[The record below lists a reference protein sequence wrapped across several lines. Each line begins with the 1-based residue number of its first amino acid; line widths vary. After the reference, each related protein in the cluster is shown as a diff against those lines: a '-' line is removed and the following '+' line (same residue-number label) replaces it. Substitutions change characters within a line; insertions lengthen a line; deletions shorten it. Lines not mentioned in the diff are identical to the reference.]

1 MASKVC
7 TAGEIKSARS
17 LKRRAW
23 AKDWHHNKMVY
34 LIFLPVFLY
43 FFVFHYLPM
52 FGIVMAF
59 QDFSISKGVFGSKFV
74 GLANFV
80 ELFSGDAFPNA
91 MKNTVIISVFNLTIG
106 FVAPLIFAFLITSV
120 RNARVRRICQTM
132 SYMPNFVAAVV
143 VTNLVKLFLGY
154 DGPLTALF
162 TALGFEQQNWLANA
176 NPPVFWLI
184 NCFMGVWQTFGY
196 GSILYVA
203 LINNIGK
210 ELHEAAAIDGAS
222 RWQRMWRITLPIM
235 VPTILMMFTLQVGMT
250 LRVGYDKIL
259 LLYMPQ
265 TYSVADCLYTYTY
278 RMAFGSTPDFGLA
291 AASGLFQSVVGTI
304 LLVGSNLL
312 SRRMTDT
319 SAI

>member
-1 MASKVC
+1 MALSSHTKVK
-7 TAGEIKSARS
+7 TKNETNLSRQT
-17 LKRRAW
+17 W
-23 AKDWHHNKMVY
+23 AKDWKHNKMVY

-43 FFVFHYLPM
+43 FLIFHYLPM

-59 QDFSISKGVFGSKFV
+59 QDFSISKGVFGSKFT
-74 GLANFV
+74 GLANFI

-91 MKNTVIISVFNLTIG
+91 LKNTVIISVFNLTLG

-120 RNARVRRICQTM
+120 RNKKIRRICQSM

-162 TALGFEQQNWLANA
+162 TAMGFEQQNWLANA

-184 NCFMGVWQTFGY
+184 NCLMGVWQSFGY

-210 ELHEAAAIDGAS
+210 DLHEAAAIDGAN
-222 RWQRMWRITLPIM
+222 RWQRMWKITLPIM

-250 LRVGYDKIL
+250 LRIGYDKIL

-278 RMAFGSTPDFGLA
+278 RMAFGSTPDLGLA
-291 AASGLFQSVVGTI
+291 AASGLFQSIVGTI
-304 LLVGSNLL
+304 LLVISNIL
-312 SRRMTDT
+312 SRKMTDT